1 MGQCMYRGTVYG
13 VEDKV
18 EDGLLGLR
26 CDCYNHVSDTG
37 GGCLIGGERRHSG
50 VLLLDV

>member
-1 MGQCMYRGTVYG
+1 MGQCMYRGTV
-13 VEDKV
+13 EWRTV
-18 EDGLLGLR
+18 EDGLLGLC
-26 CDCYNHVSDTG
+26 CDSYNHVSDTG